1 DIAARL
7 ALTRRRPATGRGQ
20 LNRSIELQLDT
31 ECYVPG
37 TSSTSSM
44 SEASYNIALPSNPLD
59 ELVLVPPR
67 GATRCFR
74 PARATVT
81 AFSAPMKAPSQWPCV
96 APLQPC
102 HDFPP
107 QGANINIA
115 MENAM
120 TTVTVNDLPSYIG
133 KDLGHSDWLLIDQ
146 ERVNQFADCTGD
158 HQFIHIDEEKAKQTP
173 FGGTIAHGF
182 LSLSLIPAL
191 SAGLAIRPE
200 GLKMAVNYGLDS
212 VRFI

>member
-1 DIAARL
+1 MRATRSAKAQKYASFSFSSRRRHTRCGRDWRSDVCSSDLLAAPELKAVCAPPVRSAGDYLADSAAVTASGAGQHTAGRLCHPAGLLAGGARCAAATPAPPLVDIAARL

-74 PARATVT
+74 PA
-81 AFSAPMKAPSQWPCV
+81 
-96 APLQPC
+96 
-102 HDFPP
+102 
-107 QGANINIA
+107 
-115 MENAM
+115 
-120 TTVTVNDLPSYIG
+120 
-133 KDLGHSDWLLIDQ
+133 
-146 ERVNQFADCTGD
+146 
-158 HQFIHIDEEKAKQTP
+158 
-173 FGGTIAHGF
+173 
-182 LSLSLIPAL
+182 
-191 SAGLAIRPE
+191 
-200 GLKMAVNYGLDS
+200 
-212 VRFI
+212 